1 MATDP
6 LAPFRWLAVPAGHED
21 DLFDEIFC
29 VSFLRGLEPA
39 EVLRRFAEPEARQG
53 TPQGP
58 LQGREMSLDEYG
70 HRAFAFGDRY
80 GGSRGGG
87 HVGVVQAGDWC
98 VALELLGWEAARGDT
113 RARLSSG
120 CEVVAVLRHDYANHH
135 VAYALDGETVTCFNP
150 YMPDMR
156 SGSDPDRLNGLM
168 REVGLPL
175 EPTTGGEDW
184 NDLYA
189 TAIARSFH
197 LAARISGV
205 VPTPEMLRGPL
216 LVGPVRGG

>member
-21 DLFDEIFC
+21 NLFDEIFC

-39 EVLRRFAEPEARQG
+39 EVLRRFAKPEARQG
-53 TPQGP
+53 TPQGLP
-58 LQGREMSLDEYG
+58 QGREMSLDEYG
-70 HRAFAFGDRY
+70 HAAFEFGDRY
-80 GGSRGGG
+80 GGALGGG

-98 VALELLGWEAARGDT
+98 VALELFGWEAAMRDT
-113 RARLSSG
+113 LATLSSDG
-120 CEVVAVLRHDYANHH
+120 EVVAVLRHDYANHH
-135 VAYALDGETVTCFNP
+135 VAYALDGETVTSFNP

-156 SGSDPDRLNGLM
+156 SGCDPDRLNELL

-175 EPTTGGEDW
+175 KPATGDEDW

-197 LAARISGV
+197 LAARITGIV
-205 VPTPEMLRGPL
+205 LTPDILTGPL
-216 LVGPVRGG
+216 LVGPVQGT